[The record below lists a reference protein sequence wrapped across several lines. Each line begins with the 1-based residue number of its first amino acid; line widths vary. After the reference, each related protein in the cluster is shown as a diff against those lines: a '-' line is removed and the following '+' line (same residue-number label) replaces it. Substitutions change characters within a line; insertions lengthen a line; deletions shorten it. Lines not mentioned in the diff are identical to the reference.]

1 MEYFPCSLAE
11 MYLSFGGSFPA
22 LKINNTHVYALRQR
36 TDKEIAIVSTSYLEE
51 WPETGPLKDIRL
63 SSIQIRAA
71 SLMCCHHFQYKI
83 IPDCKCCNTNNSR
96 ICQVRKQWAQNYF
109 FFFFHSNSVLLPTFK
124 YKHISMHRRNIKLCL
139 TIPFSTNNKYQGH
152 WEEKKMVTRLSV
164 QVPLQQHIYTHY
176 LQAQQ
181 I

>member
-1 MEYFPCSLAE
+1 MTSGEDEQQGGRVSLQRLPGSPPLLPHCFFMEDFCNCQKGTEMEYFPCSLAE

-71 SLMCCHHFQYKI
+71 SLMCCHHF
-83 IPDCKCCNTNNSR
+83 
-96 ICQVRKQWAQNYF
+96 
-109 FFFFHSNSVLLPTFK
+109 
-124 YKHISMHRRNIKLCL
+124 
-139 TIPFSTNNKYQGH
+139 
-152 WEEKKMVTRLSV
+152 
-164 QVPLQQHIYTHY
+164 
-176 LQAQQ
+176 
-181 I
+181 